1 MTLSTYRDKRNFEQ
15 TSEPPP
21 KPEAAAKHKGLV
33 FVVQK
38 HDASRLHY
46 DLRLEMQGV
55 LKSWAVPKGPSM
67 NPEDKRLAMKVEDH
81 PFEYGSFEGT
91 IPKGNYGAGTVEI
104 WDRGEFIPVGTDPPE
119 KQLEKGDLK
128 FALKGERL
136 RGEFA
141 LVKIKKKEKHG
152 EPWLL
157 IKHRDAF
164 STDAPQEAEED
175 WNRERER
182 KAALK
187 QASTQAAKQPAEK
200 SSEPKPLIDL
210 SRLPGARATPFL
222 HNPALM
228 LATPATTIP
237 KDKGWLF
244 EIKWDGIRA
253 LCLVQK
259 DSARFKSRNGIDL
272 TSQFPE
278 LQQLKRDLRAKSA
291 ILDGEIVIFDEA
303 GRSDFQ
309 ALQPRIMAVR
319 TASGKI
325 SRRPHD
331 RLDATLLLFD
341 ILFCDGY
348 DLRDVR
354 IEERK
359 EVLASVL
366 RETAQVRLS
375 THIVDH
381 GDELLAMARQNG
393 LEGILAKRTGSHYE
407 PRRSG
412 AWQKIKLVGE
422 QDCVICGY
430 TQGKRSTF
438 GGLLLG
444 VYEDGHLRY
453 CGNVGTGFDE
463 RQQHAILEALQPY
476 VTTRSPF
483 EERLELSTPVTWVA
497 PRVVCRVRYTHWTR
511 DHRLRAPVY
520 LGLRLDLPPE
530 QCMPEPL
537 AQAATGA
544 AVPPARPAN
553 ATAGDSVSRTLR
565 ARGPKPPP
573 VRQRRQPELGAALD
587 LGTRDNATVQVDGR
601 TLKLTHIKKVY
612 FPDDGYTK
620 GELLAYYA
628 EIAPVM
634 LPHLKGRPL
643 SLRRYPNGIAE
654 PAFFQKDAA
663 RGIPEWIQ
671 GATPE
676 DPETKYIVCENR
688 AGLLFLTNLGCVD
701 HNPWMS
707 RLPSIQSPDYILLD
721 IDPYQCPYEMV
732 TDAALKVRKIL
743 DEIEIVSYPKTSGG
757 DGFHVYIPIAPGA
770 SYGEARGFAELLASA
785 VVRRHREIF
794 TTPRSV
800 NKRQPGRVYFDY
812 LQIGEGRTIAAPYS
826 VRAHP
831 HAPVSTP
838 LHWRE
843 VTKRLRPDAFTMK
856 TLPKRI
862 DKFGDL
868 FAEVLEGNQSCAE
881 AEKRLRNSLPRLLP

>member
-1 MTLSTYRDKRNFEQ
+1 VTLSTYRDKRKFEQ
-15 TSEPPP
+15 TSEPPAKARP
-21 KPEAAAKHKGLV
+21 AAKDKGLI

-38 HDASRLHY
+38 HDARRLHY
-46 DLRLEMQGV
+46 DLRLEIQGV

-67 NPEDKRLAMKVEDH
+67 NPADKRLAMKVEDH

-104 WDRGEFIPVGTDPPE
+104 WDQGEFIPVGTEPPE

-128 FALKGERL
+128 FALKGQRL

-164 STDAPQEAEED
+164 SSDAPQEAEED
-175 WNRERER
+175 WNREREK

-187 QASTQAAKQPAEK
+187 HAAAQAPKQSREQA
-200 SSEPKPLIDL
+200 SEPKPAIDL
-210 SRLPGARATPFL
+210 SQLPGARPAPFL
-222 HNPALM
+222 HSPPLM
-228 LATPATTIP
+228 LATPATSIP
-237 KDKGWLF
+237 KEKGWLF

-259 DSARFKSRNGIDL
+259 DNVRYKSRNGVDL

-278 LQQLKRDLRAKSA
+278 LQQLKRNLRAETT
-291 ILDGEIVIFDEA
+291 ILDGEIVIFDKE

-319 TASGKI
+319 AASGKGI
-325 SRRPHD
+325 SGRPHD
-331 RLDATLLLFD
+331 RCEATLLLFD
-341 ILFCDGY
+341 ILYCDGY

-354 IEERK
+354 IEARK
-359 EVLASVL
+359 EVLASIL
-366 RETAQVRLS
+366 KETAQIRLS

-381 GDELLAMARQNG
+381 GDELLAMAREHE
-393 LEGILAKRTGSHYE
+393 LEGILAKRAGSHYE

-412 AWQKIKLVGE
+412 AWQKIKLVEE

-438 GGLLLG
+438 ASLLLG
-444 VYEDGHLRY
+444 VYEDGRLRF
-453 CGNVGTGFDE
+453 CGNVGTGFDD
-463 RQQHAILEALQPY
+463 RQQHAILETLRPY
-476 VTTRSPF
+476 IATRSPF
-483 EERLELSTPVTWVA
+483 EEVLTIGSPVTWVA
-497 PRVVCRVRYTHWTR
+497 PRVACRVRYTHWTR

-530 QCMPEPL
+530 QCIAEIVAPQVN
-537 AQAATGA
+537 AA
-544 AVPPARPAN
+544 AVN
-553 ATAGDSVSRTLR
+553 ATAAADAAASDSAPGKIRAAAADAGAVSPD
-565 ARGPKPPP
+565 G
-573 VRQRRQPELGAALD
+573 ALD
-587 LGTRDNATVQVDGR
+587 LGTRDEIRLNVDGHAV
-601 TLKLTHIKKVY
+601 KLTNLKKVY
-612 FPDDGYTK
+612 FPEDGYTK
-620 GELLAYYA
+620 RELLAYYA

-634 LPHLKGRPL
+634 LPHLKDRPL

-676 DPETKYIVCENR
+676 DPGTKYIVCNDR

-707 RLPSIQSPDYILLD
+707 RIQSIQSPDYILLD
-721 IDPYQCPYEMV
+721 LDPYQCPYEMV
-732 TDAALKVRKIL
+732 TDAALKVREIL
-743 DEIEIVSYPKTSGG
+743 EEIEIASYPKTSGG

-785 VVRRHREIF
+785 VVRRHREMF

-826 VRAHP
+826 VRAHA

-843 VTKRLRPDAFTMK
+843 VTKRLKPDAFTMK
-856 TLPKRI
+856 TLLKRI

-868 FAEVLEGNQSCAE
+868 FAGVLQGNQSCAE
-881 AEKRLRNSLPRLLP
+881 AERRLRNLLS